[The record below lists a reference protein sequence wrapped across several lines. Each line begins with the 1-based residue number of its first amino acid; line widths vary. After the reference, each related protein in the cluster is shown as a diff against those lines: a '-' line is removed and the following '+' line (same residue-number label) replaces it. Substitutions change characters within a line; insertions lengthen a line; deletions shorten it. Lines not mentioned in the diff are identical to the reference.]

1 MDFLTK
7 LKVNWRLWW
16 MTQTPFK
23 ATFKKDEMGNVLI
36 DEETKQ
42 PMVDQIY
49 LPDAQSE
56 LRWFL
61 FWVFVLIAIVYAI
74 KLLLNKIINVK

>member
-7 LKVNWRLWW
+7 LKVNWRIWW

-23 ATFKKDEMGNVLI
+23 ATFKKDGEGNVII

-42 PMVDQIY
+42 PVVENVY
-49 LPDAQSE
+49 LPNPKSE

-61 FWVFVLIAIVYAI
+61 FWVFVLIAIFYAI
-74 KLLLNKIINVK
+74 KLLLNKIIK